1 MSEPTERDRMMAAEC
16 MPALLPGGISM
27 PSRDA
32 LAEHF
37 AQARA
42 EGAREERE
50 AIAAGAEKLR
60 QEWENG
66 EVIPYDDFIEWIE
79 ARGKEDK

>member
-1 MSEPTERDRMMAAEC
+1 MSEPTERDRLMAAEC

-27 PSRDA
+27 PSREA

-50 AIAAGAEKLR
+50 AILAIIDSEYGGFDVAQSIRAE
-60 QEWENG
+60 
-66 EVIPYDDFIEWIE
+66 IE
-79 ARGKEDK
+79 ARRKETP